1 MSEFLPNFTF
11 KPFTGVIEQ
20 ADDDDTD
27 PLKLGRVRVRVH
39 GYHNSDTDHVPT
51 DSLPWAHVTYNDSKR
66 MSVPTNGEWVIG
78 FFLDGEEAQKPII
91 IGTLPGINDVE
102 PSTSKWARND
112 DGDTDVSSATQYEKK
127 KEGAQYKGTDIEEPY
142 NEYEAVYPHNKV
154 IETTSGH
161 LIEIDDTPDK
171 ERIHIYHKSGSFS
184 EFHASGDKV
193 DKTEG
198 DKYTITLGNDY
209 LAVTGD
215 GKIEGDSSSKSFK
228 ITKFGTG
235 SELSIDDNL
244 LFENPA
250 GGALKVSNIGLL
262 SYKNNATNLKSLID
276 DIATL
281 LQKLTTNL
289 LVLDVVTPVGP
300 GIAGPGIITNMTT
313 RLIEVLELQV
323 KIATL
328 LE

>member
-51 DSLPWAHVTYNDSKR
+51 NSLPWAHVTYNDSKR

-112 DGDTDVSSATQYEKK
+112 DGSTGVSDATQYTKK
-127 KEGAQYKGTDIEEPY
+127 TTQHTGTDITEPSNNY
-142 NEYEAVYPHNKV
+142 GAVYPHNKV

-184 EFHASGDKV
+184 EFHQDGTKV
-193 DKTEG
+193 DKTEK
-198 DKYTITLGNDY
+198 DKYTITLGKEY
-209 LAVTGD
+209 IAVTGD
-215 GKIEGDSSSKSFK
+215 YKIEGGGGSEFKINGTTGFLSFK
-228 ITKFGTG
+228 N
-235 SELSIDDNL
+235 S
-244 LFENPA
+244 
-250 GGALKVSNIGLL
+250 GADLKVV
-262 SYKNNATNLKSLID
+262 ID
-276 DIATL
+276 DIVALLNTL
-281 LQKLTTNL
+281 IGNLQSMDT
-289 LVLDVVTPVGP
+289 VGP
-300 GIAGPGIITNMTT
+300 PPAHVAGPGLIANMLL
-313 RLIEVLELQV
+313 RLADVVALQA
-323 KIATL
+323 KIAIL

>member
-1 MSEFLPNFTF
+1 MADFLPNFSF
-11 KPFTGVIEQ
+11 KPFTGIIEQ
-20 ADDDDTD
+20 VDDNDVD
-27 PLKLGRVRVRVH
+27 PLKLGRVRVRAH
-39 GYHNSDTDHVPT
+39 GYHSQDTAEVPT
-51 DSLPWAHVTYNDSKR
+51 DTLPWAHVTYNDSKR

-78 FFLDGEEAQKPII
+78 FFLDGDEAQKPII
-91 IGTLPGINDVE
+91 IGTIPGIDGVE

-142 NEYEAVYPHNKV
+142 NEYGAVYPHNKV
-154 IETTSGH
+154 IETSSGH

-184 EFHASGDKV
+184 EFHTSGDKV

-215 GKIEGDSSSKSFK
+215 GMIEGDSSGKSFK
-228 ITKFGTG
+228 ITKFGSG

-244 LFENPA
+244 LFENP
-250 GGALKVSNIGLL
+250 GGGSLKVSDGGLL
-262 SYKNNATNLKSLID
+262 SYKNNMTDLKAVID
-276 DIATL
+276 DIVTL
-281 LQKLTTNL
+281 LNSLIGNL
-289 LVLDVVTPVGP
+289 QSMDTVGPPPAHVAGPGLLANMAIRLSDVVT
-300 GIAGPGIITNMTT
+300 
-313 RLIEVLELQV
+313 LQT
-323 KIATL
+323 KIGTL